1 MDELFQTIIIFKPLS
16 PETIQELNNK
26 YENIIQKYSKTKKA
40 RINPLGGERKLA
52 YVIQHYKY
60 GVYLDILYVGR
71 RENIRELESIMKK
84 DDSILKFITIK
95 SEEDIDLL
103 EDLPKI
109 IDVYYD
115 ILLKTKRIEVNKDAK

>member
-26 YENIIQKYSKTKKA
+26 YENIIQKYSKKKKA
-40 RINPLGGERKLA
+40 RINPLGGKRKLA

-71 RENIRELESIMKK
+71 RENVSELESIMRK
-84 DDSILKFITIK
+84 DDNILKYITIK
-95 SEEDIDLL
+95 SEVDMDSL
-103 EDLPKI
+103 ENLPEKV
-109 IDVYYD
+109 DVYYD
-115 ILLKTKRIEVNKDAK
+115 ILLKTKRIEVNKNAK

>member
-1 MDELFQTIIIFKPLS
+1 MDELFQTIIIFKPLT

-26 YENIIQKYSKTKKA
+26 YENIIQKYSKKKKA
-40 RINPLGGERKLA
+40 RINPLGGKRKLA

-71 RENIRELESIMKK
+71 RENVSELESIMRK
-84 DDSILKFITIK
+84 DDNILKYITIK
-95 SEEDIDLL
+95 SEVDMDSL
-103 EDLPKI
+103 ENLPEKV
-109 IDVYYD
+109 DVYYD